1 MGCGCGKRIS
11 NRGAAGRSKKK
22 DMKKVGKSI
31 RKKRLTRLAARP
43 KSKKFVKKAEVK

>member
-11 NRGAAGRSKKK
+11 NRGSTSRSKKK
-22 DMKKVGKSI
+22 DVKKAGKSI

-43 KSKKFVKKAEVK
+43 KRKKLVKKAEVK